1 MSRDGRKS
9 RPYGVGGSLFTFHFP
24 QMPNRRFTPLVIA
37 VSLVI
42 GLLLGTFI
50 TTRFTRNPL
59 SIINSSSNKLNDL
72 LHIIDARYVDTID
85 IATIV
90 EQTLPTLL
98 SQLDPHST
106 YLSPQEAKEA
116 NEGLQG
122 SFSGIGIQFTIRHDT
137 VTITAIIPGGP
148 AEKNGLLAGDR
159 ITHIDGQPF
168 TGDSITNTRV
178 MNTLRGQRGTDV
190 SVTILRPGGR
200 TRTATL
206 MRDDIPLNTI
216 DATFLLAPSLGY
228 IHITSF
234 GETTYP
240 ELLTA
245 LAQLQ
250 QQGFKGL
257 VLDLRDNGG
266 GYLGSAVQVA
276 NEFLPDHSTIVYTQ
290 GRKSPRQDY
299 YADGRGSYQH
309 IPLIIL
315 TNENT
320 ASAAEIVTGAMQD
333 NDRAVVI
340 GRRTFGKGLVQE
352 PIQFNDQSQLHLTIA
367 RYYTPSGRCI
377 QKPYEP
383 GDEEAYL
390 QDLSQRYEHGEFF
403 SVDSI
408 HLDTLPTYTTRGG
421 RIVHGGG
428 GIMPD
433 IFVPEDTTLYTPWL
447 TQAIASGLIS
457 EFTFN
462 YTDQHREAL
471 LPFKEADALV
481 SHLRRQRLAQQFIDY
496 TDSQQLPRRN
506 NQIRQSQPLLE
517 RALYSN
523 VVYNML
529 GMEQYRRYLAEDDS
543 VAQHAIKAFEDGAT
557 KPVSQ

>member
-1 MSRDGRKS
+1 
-9 RPYGVGGSLFTFHFP
+9 
-24 QMPNRRFTPLVIA
+24 MPNRRFIPIVIA

-42 GLLLGTFI
+42 GLLLGTLI
-50 TTRFTRNPL
+50 TTCFTRNPL

-72 LHIIDARYVDTID
+72 LHIIDARYVDTVD
-85 IATIV
+85 IADIV

-106 YLSPQEAKEA
+106 YLPPQEAKEA

-122 SFSGIGIQFTIRHDT
+122 SFSGVGIQFTIRHDT
-137 VTITAIIPGGP
+137 VTITAIISGGP

-159 ITHIDGQPF
+159 ITHINGEPF

-178 MNTLRGQRGTDV
+178 MNTLRGTKGTEV
-190 SVTILRPGGR
+190 SVTVLRLDGR
-200 TRTATL
+200 QRTATL
-206 MRDDIPLNTI
+206 TRDDIPINTI

-276 NEFLPDHSTIVYTQ
+276 NEFLPDHSAIVYTQ

-315 TNENT
+315 ANENT

-352 PIQFNDQSQLHLTIA
+352 PIQFNDKSQLNLTIA

-383 GDEEAYL
+383 GDEDTYL
-390 QDLSQRYEHGEFF
+390 RDLSQRYEHGEYF
-403 SVDSI
+403 SADSI
-408 HLDTLPTYTTRGG
+408 HLDSLSTYTTRGG
-421 RIVHGGG
+421 RTVHGGG

-433 IFVPEDTTLYTPWL
+433 TFVPQDTSLYTTWL
-447 TQAIASGLIS
+447 TQAVSTGLVS
-457 EFTFN
+457 EFTFT
-462 YTDQHREAL
+462 YTDQHRKAL
-471 LPFKEADALV
+471 QPFKDADQLV
-481 SHLRRQRLAQQFIDY
+481 SHLRRQRLVQQFIDY
-496 TDSQQLPRRN
+496 ADSQQLPRRN
-506 NQIRQSQPLLE
+506 NQIRQSRPLLE
-517 RALYSN
+517 RMLYAN
-523 VVYNML
+523 IVYNML
-529 GMEQYRRYLAEDDS
+529 GMEQYLSYLAQDDP
-543 VAQHAIKAFEDGAT
+543 VVQQAIAAFEDGAT
-557 KPVSQ
+557 RPVNNP